1 MKLRKPPYV
10 IVSELYNL
18 EHNSGGLTITTV
30 VILNIMVFF
39 FNFLYELHKKL
50 SKLFKFDYSLFIF
63 VSLVKGFTTAIHK
76 ITPPFFRKLA

>member
-39 FNFLYELHKKL
+39 FNFLYE
-50 SKLFKFDYSLFIF
+50 
-63 VSLVKGFTTAIHK
+63 
-76 ITPPFFRKLA
+76 TPQKVIQTI